1 MQSTAD
7 APSTKGDLPITL
19 YLKLQI
25 FIAPIS
31 VKKHNIV
38 DWYISY
44 FAVLCDISFVRYN
57 ECFFDMI
64 IFVLNKCVQCTMHGI
79 VLTGLNF
86 NWHGRKAIIIINK
99 IINLTLAAIV
109 IIKEFMTVSD

>member
-1 MQSTAD
+1 MSIFYGLVQIVRVFFSLQSFKGCNRFIAKHHIVQIGTMRLSLSKSERRSFIQNTENV
-7 APSTKGDLPITL
+7 PSTKGDLPITL

-44 FAVLCDISFVRYN
+44 FAVLCDISLDTTNAFL
-57 ECFFDMI
+57 I
-64 IFVLNKCVQCTMHGI
+64 
-79 VLTGLNF
+79 
-86 NWHGRKAIIIINK
+86 
-99 IINLTLAAIV
+99 
-109 IIKEFMTVSD
+109 

>member
-1 MQSTAD
+1 M
-7 APSTKGDLPITL
+7 PSTKDDLPITL

-25 FIAPIS
+25 FIAPIG

-57 ECFFDMI
+57 ECFFDMLI
-64 IFVLNKCVQCTMHGI
+64 VVLNKSVQCAMHGI
-79 VLTGLNF
+79 VLTRLYF
-86 NWHGRKAIIIINK
+86 NRHGRKTVIVINK
-99 IINLTLAAIV
+99 IINLTLASIV